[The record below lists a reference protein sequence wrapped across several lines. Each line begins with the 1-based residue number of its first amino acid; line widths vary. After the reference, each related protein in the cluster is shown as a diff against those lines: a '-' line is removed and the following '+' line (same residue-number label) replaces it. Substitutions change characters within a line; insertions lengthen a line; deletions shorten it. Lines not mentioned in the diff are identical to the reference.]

1 MIIQIRKTREN
12 RSRVESYVYHV
23 VFSKYFSIH
32 GTGQER
38 VFMVEQMRW
47 PDNPGLHAASR
58 LEVILGYQTGYQY
71 KFEAV
76 QGCTRLYN
84 TELGI
89 SVQE

>member
-1 MIIQIRKTREN
+1 
-12 RSRVESYVYHV
+12 
-23 VFSKYFSIH
+23 
-32 GTGQER
+32 
-38 VFMVEQMRW
+38 MVEQMRW